1 MTHPL
6 TKPNEGAAAP
16 AYQRLQRAVEEGAA
30 KQDKLI
36 AAIRE
41 MIIKDRLVHPRTGM
55 TFVQGPLGVGLRID
69 YRNDLA
75 PHTIHDHALQRLV
88 KAAKYKIEHARY
100 LLEPADEGEPP
111 VWKSALLVDI
121 LNTSFKNINFGQKGD
136 PRFLHRIVGSELRG
150 FLSRQFNLH
159 LASAPLLRAFV
170 GSCAAAGAVPVDA
183 KVTPVKFSLKCV
195 IPEIFEPV
203 PGEFVCVGVE
213 WTNSDFGTGQM
224 RVSLTLW
231 RAKGG
236 FTVLE
241 KALARTHIGRVLHD
255 SDLDNVEVSEATAKK
270 EADAMSSYIADKVR
284 NRLDPD
290 YVGKV
295 LSAIT
300 DAHQEQIGWDRLYGQ
315 FERLLTKRELEAVEK
330 AQKERG
336 GVEDLPP
343 MQWDDVLGGIPTRWW
358 ASSVLAKL
366 AGQAD
371 TVERAAEL
379 ERASGAFLKVKE
391 EE

>member
-16 AYQRLQRAVEEGAA
+16 AYQRLQRAIEDGAD
-30 KQDKLI
+30 KQDRLVT
-36 AAIRE
+36 AIRE

-55 TFVQGPLGVGLRID
+55 TFVPGPLGAGIRID

-88 KAAKYKIEHARY
+88 RAAKYKIEHARY
-100 LLEPADEGEPP
+100 LLEPADEGEAP
-111 VWKSALLVDI
+111 VWKSALLADI
-121 LNTSFKNINFGQKGD
+121 LNVSFKNINFGQKGN

-195 IPEIFEPV
+195 IPEVFEPV

-236 FTVLE
+236 FTVLD
-241 KALARTHIGRVLHD
+241 KALARTHIGRVLRD
-255 SDLDNVEVSEATAKK
+255 EDVGDVELSEATAKK
-270 EADAMSSYIADKVR
+270 EADTQASFIADTVKY
-284 NRLDPD
+284 RLDPD

-295 LSAIT
+295 LVAIG
-300 DAHQEQIGWDRLYGQ
+300 DAHQEQISWDRLYGQ
-315 FERLLTKRELEAVEK
+315 FEKLLTKRELEAVEK
-330 AQKERG
+330 SQKERG

-366 AGQAD
+366 ASQAD
-371 TVERAAEL
+371 TADRAAEL
-379 ERASGAFLKVKE
+379 ERASGTFLKMKE
-391 EE
+391 VE